1 MSPLSFSFLVL
12 QFHLVLRER
21 RAVALSHFSMHDA
34 FDFEHKMLYFGGFV
48 FVFVLYIHICVSFS
62 LTLVDL
68 DLQKGWGE
76 GGVVSFISARWP

>member
-48 FVFVLYIHICVSFS
+48 FVFVFVHSHLCFF
-62 LTLVDL
+62 LL
-68 DLQKGWGE
+68 DFGGLGSSE
-76 GGVVSFISARWP
+76 GLGGGRRCLIYQ